1 MITNED
7 LLNKI
12 ENYGKYL
19 KNVDPITAKEK
30 GVVYTPEKIVD
41 FMIGSIDFLLSKFFN
56 LKIGIRTEKNLKYLD
71 PASGTNTFACGL
83 LKFAKKKFL
92 DENSNL
98 PSAQSAF
105 DKWVKNGFLN
115 NIYLIEIM
123 KDPYLL
129 GYLRILSTLDKLG
142 MNLKLNDLNLN
153 SSLSNT
159 FLNPNY
165 MKKNDP
171 KEVFIIMGN
180 PPYNLSSQNN
190 CAWINEK
197 IMDYKN
203 GLKERNKKIISDDY
217 VKFLRFGQ
225 WKIKQAGKGILAMI
239 TNNRYLEGQMFSVM
253 RESLRKTFDHI
264 YIVNL
269 HGDMRKKEAGNPF
282 DIRIGVCVAFMV
294 RIDNSPNKNAAI
306 HYMDVPNLTR
316 EEKFLVLSK
325 GFHENSFKMLSETKK
340 NYFVDI
346 DTELLDRYEFFPSI
360 DSFFVSSPTSGIMV
374 GKDHL
379 LVDTDRKNVETNLKL
394 FFNKDFGKLNE
405 LKIKTH
411 DSKSWKKDK
420 VFAKTSL
427 THAISKI
434 TPIQYR
440 GFDFRYIAYDRS
452 IVEGHRMGYIDQ
464 ISQKNPAITVSKS
477 SRKSNF
483 CTAFIANQIIE
494 KCHMSVTDT
503 SYAFLLNKDGK
514 SNIDKKSSRIP
525 FNCSDEELF
534 YYNYGILFSMTY
546 RKRYDEYLLK
556 GFPRIP
562 ITKNRDLFIKMS
574 ELGYRL
580 AQTHLLNMNVDP
592 KLDVA
597 EIPPDQWI
605 VKDFYY
611 SPEEE
616 CLYFDK
622 TKLSWIKGITLQMWE
637 FSIGNIPQLPQFLK
651 SRKYSS
657 VRKWNTLQ
665 RSLTHEELIV
675 FLKICSAIEITL
687 KLLPYI
693 DEIYKKID
701 ILE

>member
-19 KNVDPITAKEK
+19 KNIDPITAKEK

-41 FMIGSIDFLLSKFFN
+41 FMIEGIDFLLLKFLN
-56 LKIGIRTEKNLKYLD
+56 LKKGIRTKKNLKYLD
-71 PASGTNTFACGL
+71 PAAGTNTFACGL
-83 LKFAKKKFL
+83 LKYARKKFS

-98 PSAQSAF
+98 LSSQDAF
-105 DKWVKNGFLN
+105 DNWVKRGFLN

-123 KDPYLL
+123 EDPHLL
-129 GYLRILSTLDKLG
+129 GHLRLLSTLDDLG
-142 MNLKLNDLNLN
+142 MKLKPNDLILN

-165 MKKNDP
+165 MKKEDP
-171 KEVFIIMGN
+171 KDIFVIMGN

-197 IMDYKN
+197 IKDYKK
-203 GLKERNKKIISDDY
+203 GLKEKNKKIISDDY

-225 WKIKQAGKGILAMI
+225 WKIEQVGTGILAMI
-239 TNNRYLEGQMFSVM
+239 TNSRYLEGQMFPIM

-269 HGDMRKKEAGNPF
+269 HGDMRKKETGNPF
-282 DIRIGVCVAFMV
+282 DIRVGVCIAFMV
-294 RIDNSPNKNAAI
+294 RIDNSPNKKAAI
-306 HYMDVPNLTR
+306 HYMDVPNPTR
-316 EEKFLVLSK
+316 EEKFSVLSK
-325 GFHENSFKMLSETKK
+325 GFHENNFKLLSETKK

-346 DTELLDRYEFFPSI
+346 DTEFLDRYESFPSI
-360 DSFFVSSPTSGIMV
+360 DSFFVASPTSGIMV

-394 FFNKDFGKLNE
+394 FFDKDFGRLNE

-420 VFAKTSL
+420 VYSKTNL
-427 THAISKI
+427 KHAISKI

-440 GFDFRYIAYDRS
+440 GFDFRFIAYDRS

-464 ISQKNPAITVSKS
+464 ISQNNPAITVSKS
-477 SRKSNF
+477 SRKPNF
-483 CTAFIANQIIE
+483 CTAFIANRIIE
-494 KCHMSVTDT
+494 KCYMSVTDT
-503 SYAFLLNKDGK
+503 SYAFLFNKDEK
-514 SNIDKKSSRIP
+514 SNIDRKSLKIP
-525 FNCSDEELF
+525 FKCSDEEFF
-534 YYNYGILFSMTY
+534 YYIYGILFSMTY
-546 RKRYDEYLLK
+546 RKRYDEYLRK

-562 ITKNRDLFIKMS
+562 ITKNRILFIEMS
-574 ELGYRL
+574 ELGYEL
-580 AQTHLLNMNVDP
+580 AQAHLLNIKIDP

-597 EIPPDQWI
+597 EISPDQWI

-611 SPEEE
+611 SHEEE

-622 TKLSWIKGITLQMWE
+622 TKISWIKGITLQMWE

-651 SRKYSS
+651 SRKYSPTQ
-657 VRKWNTLQ
+657 KWNTLQ
-665 RSLTHEELIV
+665 RSLSHQELIH
-675 FLKICSAIEITL
+675 FLKIISTIMKTIEIL
-687 KLLPYI
+687 PEIDNIYQKL
-693 DEIYKKID
+693 D
-701 ILE
+701 IL

>member
-1 MITNED
+1 
-7 LLNKI
+7 
-12 ENYGKYL
+12 
-19 KNVDPITAKEK
+19 
-30 GVVYTPEKIVD
+30 
-41 FMIGSIDFLLSKFFN
+41 
-56 LKIGIRTEKNLKYLD
+56 
-71 PASGTNTFACGL
+71 
-83 LKFAKKKFL
+83 
-92 DENSNL
+92 
-98 PSAQSAF
+98 
-105 DKWVKNGFLN
+105 
-115 NIYLIEIM
+115 
-123 KDPYLL
+123 
-129 GYLRILSTLDKLG
+129 
-142 MNLKLNDLNLN
+142 
-153 SSLSNT
+153 
-159 FLNPNY
+159 
-165 MKKNDP
+165 
-171 KEVFIIMGN
+171 MGN

-269 HGDMRKKEAGNPF
+269 HGDMRKKETGNPF
-282 DIRIGVCVAFMV
+282 DIRIGVCIAFMV

-306 HYMDVPNLTR
+306 HYMDVPNPTR
-316 EEKFLVLSK
+316 VEKFSILSR
-325 GFHENSFKMLSETKK
+325 GFHEERFKLLSETKK

-346 DTELLDRYEFFPSI
+346 DTALLDRYESFPSI

-379 LVDTDRKNVETNLKL
+379 LVDTDRKNVETNLNL
-394 FFNKDFGKLNE
+394 FFNKDFDRLNE

-411 DSKSWKKDK
+411 DSKSWKKEK
-420 VFAKTSL
+420 VYSKTNL
-427 THAISKI
+427 KHALSKI

-464 ISQKNPAITVSKS
+464 ITQNNPAITVSKS
-477 SRKSNF
+477 SRKPNF

-494 KCHMSVTDT
+494 KCYMSVTDT

-514 SNIDKKSSRIP
+514 SNIDKKSSQIP
-525 FNCSDEELF
+525 FNCSDEEFF
-534 YYNYGILFSMTY
+534 YYVYGILFSMTY
-546 RKRYDEYLLK
+546 RKRYDEYLRK

-562 ITKNRDLFIKMS
+562 ITKNRNLFIEMS
-574 ELGYRL
+574 ELGYKL
-580 AQTHLLNMNVDP
+580 AQAHLLNIKIDP
-592 KLDVA
+592 KLEVA
-597 EIPPDQWI
+597 EISPDQWI

-611 SPEEE
+611 STEEE

-622 TKLSWIKGITLQMWE
+622 TKKSWIKGITLQMWE

-651 SRKYSS
+651 SRKFSS
-657 VRKWNTLQ
+657 VKKWNTLQ
-665 RSLTHEELIV
+665 RSLTHEELVV

-687 KLLPYI
+687 KLLPNI
-693 DEIYKKID
+693 DEIYNKLDLLK
-701 ILE
+701 

>member
-1 MITNED
+1 MITSED

-19 KNVDPITAKEK
+19 EIIDPITAKEK

-41 FMIGSIDFLLSKFFN
+41 FMIESIDFLLMKFFN
-56 LKIGIRTEKNLKYLD
+56 LKKGIRTENNLKYLD
-71 PASGTNTFACGL
+71 PAAGTNTFACGL
-83 LKFAKKKFL
+83 LKYAKRRFL
-92 DENSNL
+92 DEG
-98 PSAQSAF
+98 PSHPIAQNAF

-115 NIYLIEIM
+115 NFYINEIL
-123 KDPYLL
+123 KESYLL
-129 GYLRILSTLDKLG
+129 GHIRILSKLHELG
-142 MNLKLNDLNLN
+142 LKLKSNELNLN
-153 SSLSNT
+153 SSLGNT

-165 MKKNDP
+165 LKKKDLN
-171 KEVFIIMGN
+171 EVFVIMGN

-190 CAWINEK
+190 CPWINEK

-225 WKIKQAGKGILAMI
+225 WKIEQAGTGILAMI
-239 TNNRYLEGQMFSVM
+239 TNNRYLEGQMFSIM
-253 RESLRKTFDHI
+253 RKSLRKSFDHI

-269 HGDMRKKEAGNPF
+269 HGDMRKKETGNPF
-282 DIRIGVCVAFMV
+282 DIRIGVCIAFMV
-294 RIDNSPNKNAAI
+294 RIDNSLDKNAAI
-306 HYMDVPNLTR
+306 HYMDIPNPTR
-316 EEKFLVLSK
+316 EEKFSILSH
-325 GFHENSFKMLSETKK
+325 GFNEERFKLLSETKK

-346 DTELLDRYEFFPSI
+346 DTDLLDRYESFPSI

-379 LVDTDRKNVETNLKL
+379 LLDTDRKNIETNLKL
-394 FFNKDFGKLNE
+394 FFNKDFDRLDE
-405 LKIKTH
+405 LKIKTQ
-411 DSKSWKKDK
+411 DSKSWKKKK
-420 VFAKTSL
+420 VYSKTNL
-427 THAISKI
+427 EQVLSKI
-434 TPIQYR
+434 TLIQYR

-464 ISQKNPAITVSKS
+464 ISNENPAITISKS
-477 SRKSNF
+477 SRKAHF
-483 CTAFIANQIIE
+483 CTAFISNKLIE
-494 KCHMSVTDT
+494 KCFMSVTDT
-503 SYAFLLNKDGK
+503 SYAFLLEKDGK
-514 SNIDKKSSRIP
+514 PNINLPKLSYSCHGED
-525 FNCSDEELF
+525 LF
-534 YYNYGILFSMTY
+534 YYIYGILFSMTY

-562 ITKNRDLFIKMS
+562 ITKDQNLFNEMS
-574 ELGYRL
+574 EIGKIL
-580 AQTHLLNMNVDP
+580 ARAHM
-592 KLDVA
+592 LDIDNRKKF
-597 EIPPDQWI
+597 ELSDISPDQWV

-616 CLYFDK
+616 CIHFNKSK
-622 TKLSWIKGITLQMWE
+622 TIWIKGITLPMWE

-651 SRKYSS
+651 SRKFSS

-665 RSLTHEELIV
+665 RSLTHEELVI
-675 FLKICSAIEITL
+675 FLKICTAIDKTL
-687 KLLPYI
+687 KTLPNI